1 MPTLFIIAG
10 PNGAGK
16 TTAAYTI
23 FPDILGVMQFVN
35 ADEIAR
41 GISPFD
47 PESVAFQ
54 AGKSMLNRVDE
65 LIASQANF
73 VLETTLSGRAYVG
86 LINRA
91 KSVGYSIKLI
101 FVYVSSADV
110 SVKRV
115 ASRVSKGGHHIPEE
129 VIRRRYILG
138 LKNFVHLSKDTV
150 DSWELYDN
158 ESSSPLLVAKSE
170 NGTVYIFEPD
180 TWANICSC

>member
-16 TTAAYTI
+16 TTAAYTV

-47 PESVAFQ
+47 PESVALQ
-54 AGKSMLNRVDE
+54 AGKAMLNRVDE
-65 LIASQANF
+65 LITNKSDF

-86 LINRA
+86 LIEKA
-91 KSVGYSIKLI
+91 KVAGYFVKLI

-115 ASRVSKGGHHIPEE
+115 ARRVSKGGHHIPEE
-129 VIRRRYILG
+129 IIRRRYILG
-138 LKNFVHLSKDTV
+138 LKNFVHLFKDRV
-150 DSWELYDN
+150 DSWELYEN
-158 ESSSPLLVAKSE
+158 EYSFPLLVAKSE
-170 NGTVYIFEPD
+170 NGTVHIFEPD
-180 TWANICSC
+180 TWANICSY